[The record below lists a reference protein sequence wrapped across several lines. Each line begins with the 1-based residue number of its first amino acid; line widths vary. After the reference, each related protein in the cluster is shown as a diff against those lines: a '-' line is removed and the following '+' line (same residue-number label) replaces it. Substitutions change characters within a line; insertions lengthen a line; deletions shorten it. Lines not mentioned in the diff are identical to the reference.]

1 MLFLGGRF
9 QRNRDVKVKS
19 ERAVLSALGS
29 LGKGRVV
36 RTSRCSSSQGGIKM
50 PGARLVAFQAMWEAG
65 EMARQGQHSS
75 GIGIGWGVRHYA
87 YGVCYNGVRG
97 QWGNQV
103 SYLVCTVCTSLR
115 VPKLDVV
122 RVLTVCLLE

>member
-1 MLFLGGRF
+1 MCLLFFGGRF
-9 QRNRDVKVKS
+9 QTNRDVKVKS
-19 ERAVLSALGS
+19 ERAALSALGS

-75 GIGIGWGVRHYA
+75 GIGIG
-87 YGVCYNGVRG
+87 
-97 QWGNQV
+97 
-103 SYLVCTVCTSLR
+103 
-115 VPKLDVV
+115 
-122 RVLTVCLLE
+122 